1 MAHRFLAALGLL
13 LLPLAAWAETL
24 RPLPAVLHVHSTF
37 STGDL
42 PLDRLVMEAQA
53 RGLEAVLLSENYLLR
68 VEYGLWP
75 FRAATRVVHEEPSV
89 LSRGVEAYL
98 AQVSEVRRRFPEM
111 LIVPGVEVIPHY
123 HWTGSPLTGDLTH
136 HDLQKNL
143 LVFGITD
150 PADLKRLPS
159 TGNPYLARRTVGS
172 LVEALPGLLVLPG
185 LWLILVKRR
194 RLLRVGG
201 FTVVERRR
209 RWLPGAPLVVLGVV
223 ALVRAFPFTEDPLSP
238 YRPDSDLATYQAL
251 IDQVDARGGVSVW
264 SFPEARDASESSFL
278 GFLRV
283 RMRTDPY
290 PDDLVRTFRYTAFGA
305 VYEDT
310 TRFATPGGTWDYL
323 LGKYLSGER
332 TRPPWAVGESGFH
345 GFLGGKRF
353 GGIQTVFL
361 VGDRSEAAILSSFR
375 AGQMY
380 ALSRTPAYAL
390 ALQSWS
396 VRQGDAEAR
405 SGETLQAG
413 AAPLEIRV
421 GVDASDG
428 GEYPL
433 RAFLVKNGQII
444 QLWMGKTPLRVAHR
458 EPAGVAPAYYRLEVR
473 GPAPHQILTNPIF
486 VKPRSA
492 P

>member
-1 MAHRFLAALGLL
+1 
-13 LLPLAAWAETL
+13 
-24 RPLPAVLHVHSTF
+24 
-37 STGDL
+37 
-42 PLDRLVMEAQA
+42 
-53 RGLEAVLLSENYLLR
+53 
-68 VEYGLWP
+68 
-75 FRAATRVVHEEPSV
+75 
-89 LSRGVEAYL
+89 
-98 AQVSEVRRRFPEM
+98 
-111 LIVPGVEVIPHY
+111 
-123 HWTGSPLTGDLTH
+123 
-136 HDLQKNL
+136 
-143 LVFGITD
+143 
-150 PADLKRLPS
+150 
-159 TGNPYLARRTVGS
+159 
-172 LVEALPGLLVLPG
+172 
-185 LWLILVKRR
+185 
-194 RLLRVGG
+194 
-201 FTVVERRR
+201 
-209 RWLPGAPLVVLGVV
+209 
-223 ALVRAFPFTEDPLSP
+223 
-238 YRPDSDLATYQAL
+238 
-251 IDQVDARGGVSVW
+251 
-264 SFPEARDASESSFL
+264 
-278 GFLRV
+278 
-283 RMRTDPY
+283 MRTAPY